1 MRTKITVLALAFA
14 LFFPVI
20 SVAQTLSFK
29 EIEARVAEYRSW
41 LDKVGNKGSQYWVR
55 LDSTKRPHRLYVGD
69 GFVRASAT
77 EKEQFVEIFSRFL
90 VVIRKRT
97 CSSTSMMQV
106 VGSRLVNMGSAAS
119 VCLTPALSS
128 PSSIFLFRPYHHRY
142 LCRRLFYSQ

>member
-1 MRTKITVLALAFA
+1 LIVLTATPQPARMRTKITVLALAFA

-41 LDKVGNKGSQYWVR
+41 LDKVGNNGSQYWVR

-90 VVIRKRT
+90 AGHPEKNMLIDIYDA
-97 CSSTSMMQV
+97 SS
-106 VGSRLVNMGSAAS
+106 GKPIGEYG
-119 VCLTPALSS
+119 
-128 PSSIFLFRPYHHRY
+128 FGGF
-142 LCRRLFYSQ
+142 RLFDPRP